1 MMETFKATLVTGTRC
16 PKCGSKMYTG
26 GADVWCEVSAGGDLN
41 ACDFNLD
48 RKITLAEFLA
58 DK

>member
-1 MMETFKATLVTGTRC
+1 MLVKGAEC
-16 PKCGSKMYTG
+16 PKCGSRMYSR
-26 GADVWCEVSAGGDLN
+26 GADVWCEVAAGGDLN
-41 ACDFNLD
+41 ACDYNLD